1 MESKFDYL
9 TLTLKPENSSVR
21 IDMALNTLKHTMLLG
36 DLMHKM
42 TLKGRFAFYDFWFSY
57 ENINLLYTTP
67 ENFQEQGLC
76 LRISSQGLDY
86 LRAYLKSCGIEF
98 KEWLG
103 MWRALCFK
111 GYITKDT
118 RMDYA
123 MDDIR
128 FKGDKP
134 LLTMRKVLKCK
145 ANHEI
150 CKKART
156 VDIVNGDDL
165 RTRERT
171 KIMNGEEVKGMT
183 MYVGV
188 RQSDYVIRFYDKLA
202 EHKQQRKEIPK
213 DCTAWTRCE
222 LELKGSAAMSALNAY
237 LDYSEKDFAEFMRG
251 VLNDHC
257 RFISRTSSNISRCPL
272 KRWWREFLN
281 GCTERFRLPHGKPAR
296 SALARADRGLTQYV
310 PTLFTMIRE
319 YGIEGFLAWYDAK
332 VDYFITSGKNLYKSE
347 LAENIREDIRDY
359 EEMNGYKHY
368 KYTAAEDCDLEEN
381 INRQHLDYFK
391 KFYKVV
397 RLCEFDEQHANFM
410 NGQEVLDNGL

>member
-1 MESKFDYL
+1 
-9 TLTLKPENSSVR
+9 
-21 IDMALNTLKHTMLLG
+21 
-36 DLMHKM
+36 
-42 TLKGRFAFYDFWFSY
+42 
-57 ENINLLYTTP
+57 
-67 ENFQEQGLC
+67 
-76 LRISSQGLDY
+76 
-86 LRAYLKSCGIEF
+86 
-98 KEWLG
+98 
-103 MWRALCFK
+103 
-111 GYITKDT
+111 
-118 RMDYA
+118 
-123 MDDIR
+123 
-128 FKGDKP
+128 
-134 LLTMRKVLKCK
+134 
-145 ANHEI
+145 
-150 CKKART
+150 
-156 VDIVNGDDL
+156 
-165 RTRERT
+165 
-171 KIMNGEEVKGMT
+171 
-183 MYVGV
+183 
-188 RQSDYVIRFYDKLA
+188 
-202 EHKQQRKEIPK
+202 
-213 DCTAWTRCE
+213 
-222 LELKGSAAMSALNAY
+222 MSALNAY

-410 NGQEVLDNGL
+410 NGQEVLENGL